1 MRITEV
7 HLAGTNNV
15 FAVARRKQGS
25 ANIEVEII
33 APPPHA
39 TRKHTVA
46 ADDRDDLW
54 SMAECIHHAFEG
66 GRGCVGDITPF
77 FQPLELMS
85 DL

>member
-1 MRITEV
+1 MPGNAARDAERK
-7 HLAGTNNV
+7 AGCD
-15 FAVARRKQGS
+15 
-25 ANIEVEII
+25 E
-33 APPPHA
+33 
-39 TRKHTVA
+39 A

>member
-7 HLAGTNNV
+7 HLAGINNV

-25 ANIEVEII
+25 VNIEVEII
-33 APPPHA
+33 TPHSA
-39 TRKHTVA
+39 RKHTVA

-54 SMAECIHHAFEG
+54 SMAECLHHACEG
-66 GRGCVGDITPF
+66 VRGCVGDITPF

>member
-15 FAVARRKQGS
+15 FAIARRKQGS
-25 ANIEVEII
+25 MNIEVEII
-33 APPPHA
+33 APHA

-66 GRGCVGDITPF
+66 CRGCVGDITPF